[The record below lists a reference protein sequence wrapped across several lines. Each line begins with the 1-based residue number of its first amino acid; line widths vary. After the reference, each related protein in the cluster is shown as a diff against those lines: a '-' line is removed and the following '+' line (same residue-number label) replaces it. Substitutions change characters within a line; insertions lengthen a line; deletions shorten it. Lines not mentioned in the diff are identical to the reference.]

1 MRQYKRWAVA
11 GLALVA
17 TAAAAC
23 ASMGRSTF
31 ATPVVELKDV
41 RVKGIGLQ
49 GGSLD
54 LILDVYNPNNYRLDA
69 TKVTYTLFVD
79 TNQVATGEITKLVTL
94 TEHVKS
100 EVVLPVSFTV
110 QQLLGAARMLTG
122 TGSVDYR
129 VAGDVTVA
137 TPFGSF
143 TRPYN
148 GKGRYDTLRGL

>member
-1 MRQYKRWAVA
+1 MRQYKRWLLA
-11 GLALVA
+11 GLALVV
-17 TAAAAC
+17 TAAC
-23 ASMGRSTF
+23 ASLGRGTF

-54 LILDVYNPNNYRLDA
+54 VILDVYNPNNYRLDA

-79 TNQVATGEITKLVTL
+79 TNRVATGEITKLVTL
-94 TEHVKS
+94 TEHMKS
-100 EVVLPVSFTV
+100 EVVLPVSFTM
-110 QQLLGAARMLTG
+110 QELLGAAKMLTG

-137 TPFGSF
+137 TPFGKF
-143 TRPYN
+143 TRPYV
-148 GKGRYDTLRGL
+148 GKGRYDSLRGL